1 MQKEEEIKKPGYSLV
16 YHNDRS
22 ANSGGTL
29 IGARENIKN
38 ISLGLTQEN
47 NADQSLWILVINTN
61 KKIWVGIIN
70 APPENVTPNNQLKII
85 YEDVREQIKIEKE
98 EKQQTIILDDFNTT
112 IGAAIEVK
120 KVKVTK
126 GSRQLLKLANR
137 KNMIIIKEKYKGV
150 WKGYSTYQ

>member
-1 MQKEEEIKKPGYSLV
+1 M
-16 YHNDRS
+16 
-22 ANSGGTL
+22 
-29 IGARENIKN
+29 
-38 ISLGLTQEN
+38 
-47 NADQSLWILVINTN
+47 
-61 KKIWVGIIN
+61 
-70 APPENVTPNNQLKII
+70 KII